1 MSKWEKV
8 RLGDVATVVSG
19 STPKTSV
26 KEYWNGHLNWITPA
40 ELQEDIH
47 IVYETQRKITEKA
60 VMDTGLNLLPR
71 GTVLLSSRAP
81 IGKVA
86 IAGVEMY
93 CNQGFK
99 NLVCSEKLY
108 NQYLFW
114 FLKRNT
120 EFLNSLGRGAT
131 FKEISKSIVE
141 NIQIPLPPLSVQQ
154 KIANDLNLV
163 SELIK
168 IRKQQLFELDN
179 LIKSFFYELF
189 GLQEKCDEKPL
200 IDIIVEGAG
209 LSYGIVQPGE
219 DVGTGVGIIRP
230 IDIKDGEISYD
241 DIKRVPPHIEE
252 PYKRTRLSGNE
263 ILITVRGSTGD
274 TALTDERC
282 QGMNVTRGIA
292 VIRQNDEIVNRV
304 YLNQYLR
311 SEQSQK
317 YIQQNTKGATLK
329 QLNLSALKK
338 MLIPLPPLELQN
350 KFADIVAKIEEQ
362 KALVKKAVDE
372 TQLLF
377 DSLMSQYFDGS

>member
-1 MSKWEKV
+1 
-8 RLGDVATVVSG
+8 
-19 STPKTSV
+19 
-26 KEYWNGHLNWITPA
+26 
-40 ELQEDIH
+40 
-47 IVYETQRKITEKA
+47 
-60 VMDTGLNLLPR
+60 
-71 GTVLLSSRAP
+71 
-81 IGKVA
+81 
-86 IAGVEMY
+86 
-93 CNQGFK
+93 
-99 NLVCSEKLY
+99 
-108 NQYLFW
+108 
-114 FLKRNT
+114 
-120 EFLNSLGRGAT
+120 
-131 FKEISKSIVE
+131 
-141 NIQIPLPPLSVQQ
+141 
-154 KIANDLNLV
+154 
-163 SELIK
+163 LIK